1 MEIGHINRQ
10 QREIEQQA
18 SAAYRVGVMQQ
29 QIAAVGPVEDENQV
43 EVIHIHEQMEPR
55 EIN

>member
-18 SAAYRVGVMQQ
+18 SNAFRVGVMQQ
-29 QIAAVGPVEDENQV
+29 QIAAVGVVEDEDQV
-43 EVIHIHEQMEPR
+43 EVMHIHEQMEPR